1 MALHYTSGEVAKVA
15 RHQVMPLLDRYRILT
30 FQGPLGAGKTTLVK
44 ELLLACGVK
53 ETVTSPSFGYVNTYR
68 DGQGRVFHHFDLY
81 RIGSVDSFVAS
92 GFDEL
97 LYQEGSTCLIEWP
110 EVIEVLLSDVSLRK
124 HVCDIAIGYELD
136 AMTARYIEIK
146 PR

>member
-1 MALHYTSGEVAKVA
+1 MALHYTSGEVASVA

-30 FQGPLGAGKTTLVK
+30 FQGPLGAGKTTLIK

-53 ETVTSPSFGYVNTYR
+53 QTVTSPSFGYVNTYA
-68 DGQGRVFHHFDLY
+68 DDKGRVFHHFDLY
-81 RIGSVDSFVAS
+81 RIGSVEGFVAS

-97 LYQEGSTCLIEWP
+97 LYQEGAICLIEWP
-110 EVIEVLLSDVSLRK
+110 EVIATLLSDTPLRP
-124 HVCDIAIGYELD
+124 HVCAIAISYELD
-136 AMTARYIEIK
+136 DMTTRCIEIK